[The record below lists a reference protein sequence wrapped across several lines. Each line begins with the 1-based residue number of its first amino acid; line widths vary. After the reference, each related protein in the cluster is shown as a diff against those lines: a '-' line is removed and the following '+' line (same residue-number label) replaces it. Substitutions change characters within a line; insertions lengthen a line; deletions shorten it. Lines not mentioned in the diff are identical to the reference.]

1 MSLLNLKLFF
11 YLFLGY
17 AFLILVLEIKKWREN
32 YSLNFYAC
40 MRQIKVRS
48 VFQVLFNKNIANFIH
63 NRRQK
68 NQGSKFF
75 GFFDRTFS

>member
-1 MSLLNLKLFF
+1 MSLLNPKLFC

-63 NRRQK
+63 NRRQ
-68 NQGSKFF
+68 NQGSKILWIF
-75 GFFDRTFS
+75 